1 MKTER
6 IIVYVVIMVSLVLSV
21 TALCRSLQRTAGF
34 DYIGVIVGIL
44 ALLVTALITWNIY
57 SVVDFNRKKDEL
69 IRQEQI
75 VKKLVTLV
83 DEGLS
88 KNAAVTEQSFSAIY
102 LYLITKKEP
111 MSLEYWYLNHA
122 LFAILRYSESGNF
135 EVCNALIKML
145 MESVIDPSKI
155 KIRKERLSEFLQ
167 ITSQIKR
174 KDKIENYAELVRI
187 VSSLGIRA

>member
-6 IIVYVVIMVSLVLSV
+6 IIIYVVIMVSLVLSV

-75 VKKLVTLV
+75 VKKTCNIGWWRIVEKCRCNRTKFFCNIPLFDNQKRTHELGILV
-83 DEGLS
+83 S
-88 KNAAVTEQSFSAIY
+88 KSCS
-102 LYLITKKEP
+102 
-111 MSLEYWYLNHA
+111 
-122 LFAILRYSESGNF
+122 
-135 EVCNALIKML
+135 VC
-145 MESVIDPSKI
+145 DI
-155 KIRKERLSEFLQ
+155 KIFREWKLRG
-167 ITSQIKR
+167 
-174 KDKIENYAELVRI
+174 V
-187 VSSLGIRA
+187 

>member
-6 IIVYVVIMVSLVLSV
+6 IIIYVAIVVSLVLSV
-21 TALCRSLQRTAGF
+21 IAICRSLPRTAGL

-69 IRQEQI
+69 IRQEQVI
-75 VKKLVTLV
+75 KSLAILV

-88 KNAAVTEQSFSAIY
+88 KNAAVTEQSFSTIY

-111 MSLEYWYLNHA
+111 MSLEYWYINHA
-122 LFAILRYSESGNF
+122 LFAILRYSESRNF

-145 MESVIDPSKI
+145 METVIDPPKI
-155 KIRKERLSEFLQ
+155 KIEKERLSEFLQ
-167 ITSQIKR
+167 ITSQIKE
-174 KDKIENYAELVRI
+174 KNKIENYTELVRI
-187 VSSLGIRA
+187 VSSLGIRD